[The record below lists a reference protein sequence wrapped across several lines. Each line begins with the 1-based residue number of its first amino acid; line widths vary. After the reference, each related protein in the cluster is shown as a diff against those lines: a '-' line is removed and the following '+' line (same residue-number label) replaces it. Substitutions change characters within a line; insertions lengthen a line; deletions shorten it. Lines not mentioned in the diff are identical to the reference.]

1 MINAAPPVS
10 AVPTA
15 AQALQVGGALNWW
28 SAAWAVG
35 LVLVGAGFGL
45 ALALSLP

>member
-1 MINAAPPVS
+1 MTNAALPVS
-10 AVPTA
+10 AAPTA
-15 AQALQVGGALNWW
+15 AQALQVGGASSWW
-28 SAAWAVG
+28 SAARAVG